1 MRRHAFM
8 IGVLAVQISSCA
20 ACEEDGFVEL
30 EPGIDVK
37 PLLLDLGEV
46 PLGVRVQGAFTV
58 RSEGTMALTISKLE
72 LDDPGIFAIIN
83 ETARALAP
91 AQSDV
96 VLIAARPEELGWHET
111 NLVIESNDE
120 SSPRLEVPVR
130 LRAVEPPP
138 CDDGNACTT
147 DVFDTDVAECKHS
160 FADGI
165 PCEAADK
172 CIIDAVCSR
181 GVCLG
186 RTKTCDDDSVCTR
199 DLCRQTDGECVFID
213 NELACE
219 DDNPCT
225 ADLCGMDGCEHVP
238 LANGTACDDGDLC
251 TQGDACFAGACVGT
265 GMPNGT
271 ACDDQDSCT
280 VDDICLAGVCAGTSI
295 VTPKA
300 EGEIVFRF
308 PLTQWPERAF
318 LHRREVSLSDDGI
331 FYGLDHLN
339 LPDNQGLTHV
349 VFAMKQCGTREYEFA
364 YRPPDQHIRV
374 SYVRRAMQIGRNNH
388 VRMVVGVRQR
398 PQDGYRPQTTTYLLD
413 NAGNVLMSGV
423 QTLGGETG
431 RSLLPDG
438 SHIFGVVWPLSSH
451 MPTPDNPSL
460 QNLVIVRE
468 DVSGNV
474 LWRHERESIDWAEFL
489 GVAGP
494 RVLFWSVGRFG
505 ALDFN
510 TGATVWSQ
518 PTAYI
523 TKEMALATSLD
534 LGVARAS
541 SQLIG
546 VEILTGTEV
555 FRFPAEV
562 DFAYVPRTD
571 PVIAADGR
579 VLFIMEE
586 RNPETFQSTGLF
598 WVELSSDGTLLSET
612 RLPYEFPFDFAETR
626 HEDHDDPYPTVADDG
641 IAYVGYGDTFW
652 AIDPG
657 GNIRWTITS
666 TVESAFTGTVPLL
679 REDGVMLISEKSRG
693 IIGVRTN
700 GGRMSDEGWASFRH
714 DNERTN
720 FTP

>member
-1 MRRHAFM
+1 
-8 IGVLAVQISSCA
+8 
-20 ACEEDGFVEL
+20 
-30 EPGIDVK
+30 
-37 PLLLDLGEV
+37 
-46 PLGVRVQGAFTV
+46 
-58 RSEGTMALTISKLE
+58 
-72 LDDPGIFAIIN
+72 
-83 ETARALAP
+83 
-91 AQSDV
+91 
-96 VLIAARPEELGWHET
+96 
-111 NLVIESNDE
+111 
-120 SSPRLEVPVR
+120 
-130 LRAVEPPP
+130 
-138 CDDGNACTT
+138 
-147 DVFDTDVAECKHS
+147 
-160 FADGI
+160 
-165 PCEAADK
+165 
-172 CIIDAVCSR
+172 
-181 GVCLG
+181 
-186 RTKTCDDDSVCTR
+186 
-199 DLCRQTDGECVFID
+199 
-213 NELACE
+213 
-219 DDNPCT
+219 
-225 ADLCGMDGCEHVP
+225 
-238 LANGTACDDGDLC
+238 
-251 TQGDACFAGACVGT
+251 
-265 GMPNGT
+265 
-271 ACDDQDSCT
+271 
-280 VDDICLAGVCAGTSI
+280 
-295 VTPKA
+295 
-300 EGEIVFRF
+300 
-308 PLTQWPERAF
+308 

-349 VFAMKQCGTREYEFA
+349 VFAMKQCGSREYEFA

-374 SYVRRAMQIGRNNH
+374 SYVRRAMQIGQNNQ

-413 NAGNVLMSGV
+413 SGGNVLMSGV

-451 MPTPDNPSL
+451 IPTPENPSV

-468 DVSGNV
+468 DVTGNV

-541 SQLIG
+541 NQLIG

-555 FRFPAEV
+555 FRFPEEV
-562 DFAYVPRTD
+562 DFSYVPRTD

-586 RNPETFQSTGLF
+586 RNPETFQSMGLF
-598 WVELSSDGTLLSET
+598 WVELMPDGTLISET

-626 HEDHDDPYPTVADDG
+626 HEDFGDDPYPTVADDG
-641 IAYVGYGDTFW
+641 ITYVGYGDTFW

-657 GNIRWTITS
+657 GTIRWTHTS
-666 TVESAFTGTVPLL
+666 TVENAFTGTVPLL
-679 REDGVMLISEKSRG
+679 RNDGVLLISEKSRG
-693 IIGVRTN
+693 IVGIRTN
-700 GGRMSDEGWASFRH
+700 GGRMSDDGWASFRH